1 MTILLALLI
10 FASGCLFG
18 CIVMACFAVGAA
30 GAVMSTTRSW
40 SSPSET
46 SADPENAPPERDE
59 TRRENPT
66 ELRLVAWSTRSSAR
80 RQSDSMNHVGDNR
93 SD

>member
-30 GAVMSTTRSW
+30 GAVMSTARSW
-40 SSPSET
+40 SSPLET
-46 SADPENAPPERDE
+46 SAEPENARRSG
-59 TRRENPT
+59 TRRE
-66 ELRLVAWSTRSSAR
+66 EKIQ
-80 RQSDSMNHVGDNR
+80 QS
-93 SD
+93 